1 MPRMASRRSD
11 GCSPKESISR
21 RTDRVRLATGQ
32 RADSA
37 AADTVTNHQELGM
50 PELAVDPSKFAGMS
64 EEQAKTFPRRKLIG
78 EDLTP
83 EQVAAMPKMISTDSH
98 VMEPDELWHE
108 LPPRLRELL
117 PKVPFRNNPPG

>member
-1 MPRMASRRSD
+1 
-11 GCSPKESISR
+11 
-21 RTDRVRLATGQ
+21 
-32 RADSA
+32 
-37 AADTVTNHQELGM
+37 M

-98 VMEPDELWHE
+98 VM
-108 LPPRLRELL
+108 
-117 PKVPFRNNPPG
+117 